1 MRANAYQLV
10 EGVAIAAFAIGARHA
25 YIGVKAAFEWERL
38 ALENALAEMADAG
51 LAAEIPITIVAG
63 PSEYLFGEE
72 KALLE
77 VIEGRPPLPRLLPP
91 YEHGLFAVA
100 PQLGWEPTEGEP
112 GHRELDQSNPTSVNN
127 CETLCNVPHILARG
141 ADWFRSMG
149 TVASPGTIVT
159 TVVGDVA
166 RPGYA
171 EVEMGTPLR
180 QVIEEVGGGALDA
193 HRIKAAFSGVANP
206 VLTADRLDTPL
217 SYEAMAAA
225 GTGLGAAGYAVYDET
240 ACMVAVAHAFSR
252 FLFVESCGQ
261 CPACKLN
268 SEEITNRLAVIDAC
282 RGGDD
287 DLEVIGARLREVTDA
302 NRCYL
307 GTEEQLLVSSI
318 LRSFPEEFADHVEG
332 DCPRHRPDLVVPLI
346 VDLADGKVVYDE
358 RQARKQPDWTYR

>member
-1 MRANAYQLV
+1 
-10 EGVAIAAFAIGARHA
+10 
-25 YIGVKAAFEWERL
+25 
-38 ALENALAEMADAG
+38 
-51 LAAEIPITIVAG
+51 
-63 PSEYLFGEE
+63 
-72 KALLE
+72 
-77 VIEGRPPLPRLLPP
+77 
-91 YEHGLFAVA
+91 
-100 PQLGWEPTEGEP
+100 
-112 GHRELDQSNPTSVNN
+112 
-127 CETLCNVPHILARG
+127 
-141 ADWFRSMG
+141 
-149 TVASPGTIVT
+149 
-159 TVVGDVA
+159 
-166 RPGYA
+166 
-171 EVEMGTPLR
+171 
-180 QVIEEVGGGALDA
+180 VGGGALDA